1 MWLYLGC
8 PQHSK
13 YMHTLGRAQHKANE
27 GTGVS
32 LTWGKAKGAGIVQ
45 LHDKKGQGCL
55 INLYSYLMGGKE
67 IRKEKE
73 IRLFSLV
80 PPGRTRSNRNKWKHT
95 YENTCSVWTE
105 EKFFLLWGWSN
116 RKKYSLGL
124 SGSIQICN
132 CWYVWRRLKGTR
144 CLKGTNS
151 QYPHD
156 QEGSLSEYQS
166 PSQVYIAKIWLSA
179 SQILHERSH
188 HQMLFFCVC
197 GKLAYSICPDGA
209 EIPILRYLCMIW
221 RFDLQDFFD
230 APQKVCVACGTG

>member
-1 MWLYLGC
+1 MKGLEHLSREERLRELGSSSFTTKRVRGVLSICIATWWEGRKSERKRKSDSSHWYLLAG
-8 PQHSK
+8 QE
-13 YMHTLGRAQHKANE
+13 AI
-27 GTGVS
+27 GT
-32 LTWGKAKGAGIVQ
+32 
-45 LHDKKGQGCL
+45 
-55 INLYSYLMGGKE
+55 N
-67 IRKEKE
+67 
-73 IRLFSLV
+73 
-80 PPGRTRSNRNKWKHT
+80 
-95 YENTCSVWTE
+95 ENTLMKIRVLSE
-105 EKFFLLWGWSN
+105 QKKSFFLLWGWSN

-166 PSQVYIAKIWLSA
+166 PSRVYIAKIWLSA

-188 HQMLFFCVC
+188 HQTLFWCVC

-221 RFDLQDFFD
+221 RLDLQDFFD